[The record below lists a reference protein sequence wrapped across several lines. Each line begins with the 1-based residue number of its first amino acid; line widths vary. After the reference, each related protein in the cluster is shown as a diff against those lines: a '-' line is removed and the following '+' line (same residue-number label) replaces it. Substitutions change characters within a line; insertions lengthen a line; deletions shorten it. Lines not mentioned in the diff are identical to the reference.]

1 MATEQKKSWTQK
13 LRSFGKSTS
22 KETNQEKAKESV
34 SEASTA
40 VQETAQQASEAT
52 QEAVQQG
59 VTSAQETAETAA
71 KSTKDAMNKTS
82 TQETPQDLGIT
93 FSDEP
98 TLAPAATTAP
108 DVVPSPGD
116 MPATS
121 MPTSSTSWL
130 DQVKEGL
137 HQGFTTVSQK
147 TMEGYEAAK
156 DMMGPS
162 SSDGPSWTETLKDG
176 FHQGVTTVTE
186 KTSQGYEA
194 AKEYMTSSS
203 AAPTV
208 ARASA
213 QNEEPS
219 TTSTTSSW
227 SDQFQSSFTM
237 CLSTVQE
244 KTQQGYEATMEFVV
258 GKHESPTSTI
268 EVEGQHAAS
277 SASTSISKGI
287 EGAKSAMQQG
297 VESAQAAMKPKNAKV
312 GGA

>member
-1 MATEQKKSWTQK
+1 M
-13 LRSFGKSTS
+13 RSFGKSTG
-22 KETNQEKAKESV
+22 KETQEKAKESV

-40 VQETAQQASEAT
+40 VQETAQQVSEAT
-52 QEAVQQG
+52 QDAVQQG
-59 VTSAQETAETAA
+59 VTSAQETAESVA
-71 KSTKDAMNKTS
+71 KSTKDAMNKAS
-82 TQETPQDLGIT
+82 TQTPEVPAASSTEDHAKDLGIT
-93 FSDEP
+93 FTDEP
-98 TLAPAATTAP
+98 TLPPAATTAP

-116 MPATS
+116 VTVETKPATS
-121 MPTSSTSWL
+121 MPTSSWL

-156 DMMGPS
+156 DMMGDGPS
-162 SSDGPSWTETLKDG
+162 SSDGPSWTQSLKDG
-176 FHQGVTTVTE
+176 FNQGVTTVSA

-203 AAPTV
+203 ASV
-208 ARASA
+208 ARASP
-213 QNEEPS
+213 QIEPS
-219 TTSTTSSW
+219 TTSTTSW
-227 SDQFQSSFTM
+227 TDQFQSSFTM

-258 GKHESPTSTI
+258 GKHETPSSI

-277 SASTSISKGI
+277 SASTAISKGL

-297 VESAQAAMKPKNAKV
+297 VESAQAAMKPKSAKV